1 MIRLIFVQNLSQF
14 GCAFNKMLGKVYLLP
29 TFPSKCCFICFW
41 GHTFAVLMPFSALQW
56 EEMFAERPFCLFTP
70 GPGNSVQTAYT
81 DFDCPCS
88 ALDNRSRAMSYI
100 LFYFLLVNSGQFMQ
114 FHVTCCL
121 QTRLL
126 TNSMARKSI
135 TYWHCCC
142 KPRPLFMRLV
152 NLTYQL
158 LHYIF
163 ERDFS
168 SDVFSVWDTG
178 RCNTFF
184 RGRCYEDDHIR

>member
-1 MIRLIFVQNLSQF
+1 MS
-14 GCAFNKMLGKVYLLP
+14 
-29 TFPSKCCFICFW
+29 
-41 GHTFAVLMPFSALQW
+41 
-56 EEMFAERPFCLFTP
+56 P

-88 ALDNRSRAMSYI
+88 ALDNRSMVVMSYI
-100 LFYFLLVNSGQFMQ
+100 LFYFLLVNSCQFMQ

-126 TNSMARKSI
+126 TNNMARKSI

-142 KPRPLFMRLV
+142 KPCPLFMRLV

-158 LHYIF
+158 LHYIYIHF
-163 ERDFS
+163 RTGFFLAM
-168 SDVFSVWDTG
+168 FSVSETPEDAIHFFEGAVTRMTILGSHVTG
-178 RCNTFF
+178 QIPSPKF
-184 RGRCYEDDHIR
+184 RSRLYRRSLVSPGKFLLIRLWMLWYINQY